1 MMEIK
6 TVSQN
11 GLNLLIR
18 EEGLSLKPYLCSAN
32 MPTIGIGCTFY
43 EDGRRVKLSDPPISK
58 DRAIELLKIVL
69 KSFEQKVARVTRD
82 DINQNQFDALVSL
95 AFNIGTGAFDGS
107 TVLKL
112 VNANPTD
119 SAIKQAFLAW
129 RFSAGKPILLA
140 RRQREYG
147 LYAKNKIG

>member
-1 MMEIK
+1 MEIK

-11 GLNLLIR
+11 GLNFLIR
-18 EEGLSLKPYLCSAN
+18 EEGLVLKPYLCPAGTPS
-32 MPTIGIGCTFY
+32 IGVGCTFY
-43 EDGRRVKLSDPPISK
+43 EDGRRVKMSDPYITQE
-58 DRAIELLKIVL
+58 RAIELLKFVL
-69 KSFEQKVARVTRD
+69 KGFEQKVARVTRD
-82 DINQNQFDALVSL
+82 DINQNQFEALVSL

-119 SAIKQAFLAW
+119 QAIEQAFLAW

-140 RRQREYG
+140 RRQREYR
-147 LYAKNKIG
+147 LYAKK